1 MSKYRPRAADRRLQA
16 GTTACM
22 GTILPRAPPEKKA
35 GSQKGRRKRASKERV
50 ATKMRSDANI
60 ADFTSNY
67 LLATI
72 APAQGP

>member
-1 MSKYRPRAADRRLQA
+1 
-16 GTTACM
+16 M
-22 GTILPRAPPEKKA
+22 GTILPRTTAKKRLAPKRA
-35 GSQKGRRKRASKERV
+35 GEKRASKERV

-60 ADFTSNY
+60 ADLTSNY